1 MGPAEDLFLAA
12 LKARDKAY
20 APHSRFA
27 VGVAIRTGSGKIH
40 TGANIENQSYPE
52 GWCAETSAIA
62 HMIMAAVTPADRLI
76 TEVAVVAD
84 HSPPITP
91 CGGCRQRLA
100 EFGAPETL
108 IHACGLS
115 GAEASWTLGEL
126 LPAAFSLSVRDPRAA
141 MKGSA

>member
-20 APHSRFA
+20 APHSKFA
-27 VGVAIRTGSGKIH
+27 VGVAIRTASGAIH
-40 TGANIENQSYPE
+40 TGANMENQSFPE

-62 HMIMAAVTPADRLI
+62 HMVMAAITPDDRRI

-84 HSPPITP
+84 HTPAITP

-108 IHACGLS
+108 VHGCGLS
-115 GAEASWTLGEL
+115 GAQASWTLAEL
-126 LPAAFSLSVRDPRAA
+126 LPAAFALTP
-141 MKGSA
+141 SA